1 MTNDYKVLEQYAIV
15 LVYTP
20 KEDTENSIG
29 SELEHTF
36 LVYAY
41 SSEDAVRGLKTLFA
55 GVTII
60 AIIFGSEG
68 ST

>member
-29 SELEHTF
+29 SEMEHTF

-41 SSEDAVRGLKTLFA
+41 SSEDAVRGLK
-55 GVTII
+55 
-60 AIIFGSEG
+60 
-68 ST
+68 

>member
-1 MTNDYKVLEQYAIV
+1 MTNDYKVLEPYDIV

-29 SELEHTF
+29 SEVEHTF

-41 SSEDAVRGLKTLFA
+41 SSEDAVRGLKKLFA

>member
-1 MTNDYKVLEQYAIV
+1 MTNDYKVLEPYDIV

-20 KEDTENSIG
+20 KEDTENSVN
-29 SELEHTF
+29 SEVEHTF

-41 SSEDAVRGLKTLFA
+41 SPADAVRGLKQLFA

-60 AIIFGSEG
+60 AIIFGSE
-68 ST
+68 SPP